1 MVHSLK
7 LAVAIASLAPNNVR
21 SSPVEYL
28 QPWWK
33 FFIGITLPE
42 LTPLVLTGMEEGQ

>member
-28 QPWWK
+28 QLWGK

-42 LTPLVLTGMEEGQ
+42 LTPLVLTGMVEGQ

>member
-33 FFIGITLPE
+33 SFIGTTLPE